1 MKIGEIA
8 ATTNTPVETIRY
20 YEREGLMPEAA
31 RSQSNYRVYDSAQV
45 ERLAF
50 IRRCRGLDM
59 TLDEVRALL
68 RFIDQP
74 GPDCGDVNALL
85 DEHIGHVTQRI
96 AELRKLEK
104 ELRLLRAQCDVA
116 GAANAC
122 GILKGLVAD
131 APEPATLATPAGRRP
146 AQHGHGKDLH
156 RRQGARGSR

>member
-1 MKIGEIA
+1 MKIGEMSA
-8 ATTNTPVETIRY
+8 ATGTPVETIRY

-31 RSQSNYRVYDSAQV
+31 RSDGNYRVYDGAQV

-104 ELRLLRAQCDVA
+104 ELRRLRAQCGTA
-116 GAANAC
+116 GAADAC
-122 GILKGLVAD
+122 GILKGLVAE
-131 APEPATLATPAGRRP
+131 AAATALPARRRRSG
-146 AQHGHGKDLH
+146 HGHGDDIH
-156 RRQGARGSR
+156 RRPHGRSKR